1 MKQLELR
8 SAYFERYCRN
18 WLSFT
23 ELNDSGSKLD
33 GDSCSKLDLS
43 SDVITVTIS
52 VNLSTDLILMTILHD
67 SVAWIYFAWG
77 VNWCCMD
84 LWSIGRG
91 VNLSWVYV
99 HSVICE
105 TSLM

>member
-33 GDSCSKLDLS
+33 GDSCSKLNLS
-43 SDVITVTIS
+43 SDVITVTVS
-52 VNLSTDLILMTILHD
+52 VNLNTELILMTICMGCNG
-67 SVAWIYFAWG
+67 VAWMYGQLEGGRFNGVAWTFG
-77 VNWCCMD
+77 QLAGGSM
-84 LWSIGRG
+84 
-91 VNLSWVYV
+91 
-99 HSVICE
+99 
-105 TSLM
+105 